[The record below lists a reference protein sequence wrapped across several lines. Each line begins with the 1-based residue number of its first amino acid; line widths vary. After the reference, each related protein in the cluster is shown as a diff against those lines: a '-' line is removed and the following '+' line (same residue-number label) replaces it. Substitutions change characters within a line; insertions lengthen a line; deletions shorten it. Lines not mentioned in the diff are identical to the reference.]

1 MKFLIKTMLMILII
15 PTSINAKEISYDFI
29 DTGYYWQQSSFSTTT
44 FEKWDGYYITLN
56 KSLNENIYLLG
67 GLGDVSKSNG
77 DQVDYKGLG
86 FGVHF
91 AINDKTDIA
100 LEYEHLHYDFDYV
113 SQTDVDGIYNIT
125 YVKILH
131 QLSDDIEV
139 TAGVGRADLA
149 GRKILFIEPLVGAR
163 YKINDN
169 FSLSFEIGNAK
180 DSKVATSVDV
190 EERRFGIRYN
200 F

>member
-29 DTGYYWQQSSFSTTT
+29 DLSLYRQEQSYSTIT
-44 FEKWDGYYITLN
+44 EKWDGYYITLN

-67 GLGDVSKSNG
+67 VLGDIDKSNG
-77 DQVDYKGLG
+77 DQVGYKGLG

-91 AINDKTDIA
+91 PINDKTDIA
-100 LEYEHLHYDFDYV
+100 LEYEHFLYDFDYV
-113 SQTDVDGIYNIT
+113 AQTDVGGIYNIT
-125 YVKILH
+125 YAKILH
-131 QLSDDIEV
+131 QLSEAIEI

-149 GRKILFIEPLVGAR
+149 GSKILYIEPLVGAR

-180 DSKVATSVDV
+180 DSKVATSVDAA
-190 EERRFGIRYN
+190 ERRLGIRYN

>member
-1 MKFLIKTMLMILII
+1 MKLLIKTMLMILII
-15 PTSINAKEISYDFI
+15 PTTTNAKEISYDFI
-29 DTGYYWQQSSFSTTT
+29 DSSLYWQEQSYSTIT
-44 FEKWDGYYITLN
+44 EKWDGYYITLN
-56 KSLNENIYLLG
+56 KSLNENIYLIG
-67 GLGDVSKSNG
+67 VLGDIDKSNG
-77 DQVDYKGLG
+77 DQVGYKGLG

-91 AINDKTDIA
+91 PINDKTDIA
-100 LEYEHLHYDFDYV
+100 LEYEHFLYDFDYV
-113 SQTDVDGIYNIT
+113 AQTDIGGIYNIT
-125 YVKILH
+125 YAKILH

-149 GRKILFIEPLVGAR
+149 GSKILYIEPLVGAR

-190 EERRFGIRYN
+190 AERRFGIRYN

>member
-1 MKFLIKTMLMILII
+1 MKLSIKNILLILII
-15 PTSINAKEISYDFI
+15 PFSINAKEISYDFI
-29 DTGYYWQQSSFSTTT
+29 DTSYYWQQESNSTTK
-44 FEKWDGYYITLN
+44 FEKWDGYYLTLN
-56 KSLNENIYLLG
+56 KSLNENIYLVG
-67 GLGDVSKSNG
+67 VLGDISKSNG

-91 AINDKTDIA
+91 PVNDKTDIA
-100 LEYEHLHYDFDYV
+100 LEYEHFLYDFDYV
-113 SQTDVDGIYNIT
+113 AQTDVDGIYNII
-125 YVKILH
+125 YAKILH

-149 GRKILFIEPLVGAR
+149 GSKILFIEPLVGAR
-163 YKINDN
+163 YKVNED
-169 FSLSFEIGNAK
+169 FSLSFEIGKAK
-180 DSKVATSVDV
+180 DSKVATTVDV

>member
-1 MKFLIKTMLMILII
+1 MKLSIKTMLMILII
-15 PTSINAKEISYDFI
+15 PTSINAEKISYDFI
-29 DTGYYWQQSSFSTTT
+29 DSSLYSMKQSYSTIS
-44 FEKWDGYYITLN
+44 EKWDGYYLTLN
-56 KSLNENIYLLG
+56 KSLNENIYLIG
-67 GLGDVSKSNG
+67 VLGDIDKSNG
-77 DQVDYKGLG
+77 DQVGYKGLG

-91 AINDKTDIA
+91 PINDKTDIA
-100 LEYEHLHYDFDYV
+100 LEYEHFLYDFDYV
-113 SQTDVDGIYNIT
+113 AQTDVGGIYNIT
-125 YVKILH
+125 YAKILH

-149 GRKILFIEPLVGAR
+149 GSKILYIEPLVGAR
-163 YKINDN
+163 YEINDN

-190 EERRFGIRYN
+190 AERRFGIRYN

>member
-1 MKFLIKTMLMILII
+1 MKLSIKTMLMILII
-15 PTSINAKEISYDFI
+15 PASINAEDISYDFI
-29 DTGYYWQQSSFSTTT
+29 DSGYYSQQSSFSTTT

-67 GLGDVSKSNG
+67 VLGDISKSNG

-91 AINDKTDIA
+91 PINDKTDIA
-100 LEYEHLHYDFDYV
+100 LEYEHLAYDFDYV
-113 SQTDVDGIYNIT
+113 AQTDIGGIYNIT
-125 YVKILH
+125 YAKILH
-131 QLSDDIEV
+131 QFSETIEV
-139 TAGVGRADLA
+139 TAGLGRADKA
-149 GRKILFIEPLVGAR
+149 GSKMLFIEPFLGTR

-169 FSLSFEIGNAK
+169 FSLSFEIGRAK

>member
-1 MKFLIKTMLMILII
+1 MKLSIKTMLMILII

-29 DTGYYWQQSSFSTTT
+29 DSSLYWMEQSYSTIS
-44 FEKWDGYYITLN
+44 EKWDGYYITLN

-67 GLGDVSKSNG
+67 VLSDIDKSNG
-77 DQVDYKGLG
+77 DQVGSKSLG

-91 AINDKTDIA
+91 PINDKTDIA
-100 LEYEHLHYDFDYV
+100 LEYEHLRYDFDYV
-113 SQTDVDGIYNIT
+113 ARTDIGGIYNIT
-125 YVKILH
+125 YAKILH

-139 TAGVGRADLA
+139 TAGVGRADLV
-149 GRKILFIEPLVGAR
+149 GSKILFIEPLVGAR
-163 YKINDN
+163 YEINDN

-180 DSKVATSVDV
+180 DSKVANSVDV

>member
-1 MKFLIKTMLMILII
+1 MKKLIALFLMA
-15 PTSINAKEISYDFI
+15 TSLTINAKEISYDFI
-29 DTGYYWQQSSFSTTT
+29 DTSYYDWDQESKTSI
-44 FEKWDGYYITLN
+44 EKWDGYFITLN
-56 KSLNENIYLLG
+56 KSLYENIYLLG
-67 GLGDVSKSNG
+67 VLGDTSNSNG
-77 DQVDYKGLG
+77 DQFGFKGLG

-91 AINDKTDIA
+91 PINDKTDIA
-100 LEYEHLHYDFDYV
+100 LEYEHLHYDIDYV
-113 SQTDVDGIYNIT
+113 TRTDSDGIYNIT
-125 YVKILH
+125 YAKILH

-149 GRKILFIEPLVGAR
+149 GSKILFIEPLLGAR
-163 YKINDN
+163 YEINDN

-190 EERRFGIRYN
+190 SDRRLGIRYN

>member
-1 MKFLIKTMLMILII
+1 MKLSIKTILMILII
-15 PTSINAKEISYDFI
+15 PVSINAEEISYDFI
-29 DTGYYWQQSSFSTTT
+29 DTSYYSQQSSFSTTT

-67 GLGDVSKSNG
+67 VMGDISKSNG

-91 AINDKTDIA
+91 PINDKTDIA
-100 LEYEHLHYDFDYV
+100 LEYEHLVYDFDYV
-113 SQTDVDGIYNIT
+113 AQTDIDGIYNIT
-125 YVKILH
+125 YAKILH
-131 QLSDDIEV
+131 QFSETIEV
-139 TAGVGRADLA
+139 TAGLGRADLA
-149 GRKILFIEPLVGAR
+149 GAKMLYIEPLVGAR
-163 YKINDN
+163 YEINDN
-169 FSLSFEIGNAK
+169 FSLSFEIGRAK